1 MHALGRSGKHIFWLG
16 QLQTPVACYRKGG
29 CTPEGIPVNPPPE
42 WWGVS
47 PNNSPQMNERIE
59 KNSKTIWE
67 TLSKFPYPAPFL
79 PGEGVSFYLG
89 QLKPALGALAA
100 SMDDLDSDSIRIWIT
115 LEMLAHYDEWTEMI
129 VQALKK
135 LAKRRK
141 KIGLQK
147 TIVAAVGSLVM
158 GIAAPAA
165 FAALFSAVNTAN
177 QAYIQAKQA
186 RQMAEDLKKAQAAF
200 AESDPEFAKEVDR
213 AQQFMERLAE
223 QAPPETAPGGSSA
236 SPASATPASAPHAE
250 GASDLTTTLAVGGGL
265 AAVGWAV
272 FSLFKH

>member
-1 MHALGRSGKHIFWLG
+1 MHALGRAGKHMFWMG

-29 CTPEGIPVNPPPE
+29 CTPEGIPVNPPLE

-47 PNNSPQMNERIE
+47 PSNSPQMNERIE
-59 KNSKTIWE
+59 KNSKKIWE
-67 TLSKFPYPAPFL
+67 NLSEFPYPAPFL
-79 PGEGVSFYLG
+79 PGEAVSFYFG

-115 LEMLAHYDEWTEMI
+115 LEMLAHYDEWTDMI
-129 VQALKK
+129 IAALKK

-177 QAYIQAKQA
+177 QLYIQEKQA
-186 RQMAEDLKKAQAAF
+186 KQMAEDLKNAKAAF
-200 AESDPEFAKEVDR
+200 AESDPEFAKEVER
-213 AQQFMERLAE
+213 AEKFMDRLAE
-223 QAPPETAPGGSSA
+223 QATPETAPDGS
-236 SPASATPASAPHAE
+236 SPASTAPASAAPAQ
-250 GASDLTTTLAVGGGL
+250 GASNLTTTLAVGGGL
-265 AAVGWAV
+265 AAIGWAV
-272 FSLFKH
+272 LSIFKH